1 MSPDSSHDKQQVRS
15 PPFKITADCAARE
28 AVIELSA
35 GMLATARGYEE
46 CIVNGEDVECLHQ
59 YRVSLRKT
67 RSLISLL
74 KQVYPSELQLSIK
87 QRLAA
92 LSARSNELRD
102 LDVYLQDWG
111 DYVDMLPEHL
121 HVGMM
126 AMFVDFESRQREEKQ
141 KLARW
146 LKSADYL
153 QEMEWLETV
162 FSRGYLVAETPVSEK
177 PVYPLVT
184 KKLRKHYRKVC
195 RLGCAI
201 TPDTPDQQLHQLR
214 IECKKLR
221 YLLDFFGPLYEKKCS
236 KQLLTA
242 LKKLQD
248 TLGRFNDYAVQQAFL
263 RRYME
268 NNRAQP
274 ELVGSVQALL
284 AIFKNRFS
292 AVRGEIQPAFK
303 AFASEETAQR
313 VKRLLNPA

>member
-1 MSPDSSHDKQQVRS
+1 MSPDSSHDKQQVRN
-15 PPFKITADCAARE
+15 PHFKITADCAARE
-28 AVIELSA
+28 AVMGLSA
-35 GMLATARGYEE
+35 GMLATARGYEG
-46 CIVNGEDVECLHQ
+46 CIVNGEDIECLHQ

-74 KQVYPSELQLSIK
+74 KQVYPPEVQLNIK
-87 QRLAA
+87 QRLSA

-111 DYVDMLPEHL
+111 NYVDMLPEHL

-126 AMFVDFESRQREEKQ
+126 AMFVDFESRQHEEKQ

-153 QEMEWLETV
+153 QEVEWLETV
-162 FSRGYLVAETPVSEK
+162 FSRGYPVVETPVSQK

-184 KKLRKHYRKVC
+184 KKLRKRYRKVC
-195 RLGCAI
+195 QLGCAI

-236 KQLLTA
+236 KQLLKA

-248 TLGRFNDYAVQQAFL
+248 TLGRFNDYSVQQAFL
-263 RRYME
+263 KHYME

-274 ELVGSVQALL
+274 ELVRSVQALL
-284 AIFKNRFS
+284 AILKSRFS
-292 AVRGEIQPAFK
+292 AVRDEIQPAFK
-303 AFASEETAQR
+303 AFASEETEQR
-313 VKRLLNPA
+313 VKRLLNSA